1 MPSQGRLSLAF
12 LQDRPQVAA
21 GPSAYRSSALLPG
34 VQGTSQAVC
43 SLGVFVLY
51 PEIQRP
57 RQPLDAALAVPG
69 MPAHVRMEGGVSVAP
84 RPAQEGGPPLRW
96 SQGGWWP
103 GAGLGDTLGGS
114 GACSQNDDVE
124 KAEEESPA
132 SSQA

>member
-1 MPSQGRLSLAF
+1 MDMPSQGRPSLAF

-57 RQPLDAALAVPG
+57 WQPLDAALAVPG
-69 MPAHVRMEGGVSVAP
+69 MPARVRMEGGVCVCGPTPSSGGRAASQMVPGRLVA
-84 RPAQEGGPPLRW
+84 RGWTWGYSGRKW
-96 SQGGWWP
+96 S
-103 GAGLGDTLGGS
+103 LF
-114 GACSQNDDVE
+114 
-124 KAEEESPA
+124 AER
-132 SSQA
+132 